1 MTSCSEQG
9 ASFLIESFANDLDT
23 ALKEKKEML
32 SHLFSSLLI
41 LSAVAFCDSSQPP
54 DDACFPKMRAAYEA
68 YAAKGKNGLIEYL
81 YTDYLTGTSPGVYC
95 YTLNG
100 TDASES
106 LVVGTYFGNPTAVPG
121 EVSLDVSLSLNK
133 TREDSDFALG
143 GWNYYYD
150 NAADLCCG
158 PDKAWLYCSPVLR
171 VDGCST
177 SPTYSYINQTN
188 VASIFSSG
196 GEKGDGTILCAC
208 QLGANTSTPFSVD
221 KGVVQQVIAEATS
234 GSDQL
239 AFAPALA
246 QAPVI
251 EPNDDACFA
260 KVAAAYEAYKN
271 NGLRGNEDSLIP
283 HLYKEY
289 LNGTLPG
296 LFCYQVDVE
305 DVAES
310 IVVGTYLGGI
320 PGETQFAA
328 ENRRRPTT
336 QEELEDAN
344 GAWPG
349 YISDENLCCGPEKSF
364 YYCSPILGKSRNI
377 TACSQEPQYTSKDA
391 TTLATRFSD
400 GTGEDR
406 AIFCGCVMDQDTTEA
421 ITLKNNLDPVEI
433 EKVIQQYSTS
443 GTLLFSGTLTVLVA
457 SAMATLL

>member
-54 DDACFPKMRAAYEA
+54 DD
-68 YAAKGKNGLIEYL
+68 
-81 YTDYLTGTSPGVYC
+81 
-95 YTLNG
+95 
-100 TDASES
+100 
-106 LVVGTYFGNPTAVPG
+106 
-121 EVSLDVSLSLNK
+121 
-133 TREDSDFALG
+133 
-143 GWNYYYD
+143 
-150 NAADLCCG
+150 
-158 PDKAWLYCSPVLR
+158 
-171 VDGCST
+171 
-177 SPTYSYINQTN
+177 
-188 VASIFSSG
+188 
-196 GEKGDGTILCAC
+196 
-208 QLGANTSTPFSVD
+208 
-221 KGVVQQVIAEATS
+221 
-234 GSDQL
+234 DQL

-320 PGETQFAA
+320 PGENQLAA
-328 ENRRRPTT
+328 ENKT